1 MRNFRF
7 FLPVGQ
13 KSPITQKMS
22 DRMLWVPFP
31 IYLSPHTT
39 HMQKRN
45 TPQVLILACARGSI
59 IYADLD
65 APWMWWLGAAN
76 IRSFCS
82 LRAFFTGTA
91 AWRRFV
97 LRRVL
102 AGAPAGTTTESSWGD
117 ELG

>member
-1 MRNFRF
+1 MARIKITICQ
-7 FLPVGQ
+7 Q
-13 KSPITQKMS
+13 KTQ
-22 DRMLWVPFP
+22 DTIVR
-31 IYLSPHTT
+31 HHT

-45 TPQVLILACARGSI
+45 TPQVLILASARGSI

-76 IRSFCS
+76 IRSLCS
-82 LRAFFTGTA
+82 LRAFFTGAA

-97 LRRVL
+97 LRRAL

-117 ELG
+117 ELGIGLGSA